1 MPGPGMELIGEEEI
15 QEVLEVLRGGYL
27 FRYGISLGSEVDP
40 RFKGKVY
47 QVEKEIADYCGLRH
61 AVAVNSGTSALLTAL
76 AGLGVGPGDEV
87 IVPGY
92 TFIAS
97 LSSIVYSRAI
107 PVLAEVDRT
116 FNLDPHDVEAKITPR
131 TKAIMAVHM
140 MGNPA
145 RLDELRAIADKHRLL
160 LVEDCCQAFGATYK
174 GRPVGAIGH
183 AGAFSFN
190 VYKTITSGDGGMV
203 VTDDEDV
210 YTRCFA
216 FHDQGHSPL
225 RTGVEIGKRPF
236 IGLDFRFTEL
246 QAAVLLAQFRKL
258 PQIVGHLRAN
268 KRRYKEIVS
277 DLPGLEFR
285 EITDPGG
292 ECATMLTVIL
302 PDEQVA
308 RKIAQELG
316 TKVAADA
323 GWHVYNNMEQILEQ
337 RTVTPEKCPFTCSPY
352 TDRGGEMRYRKGMLP
367 KTDAL
372 LARSLNISIG
382 VSDPGLSSAFGVT
395 MRDGLDVVEERAA
408 RFRQVALKYLK
419 GAGTPKA
426 SVRVTP

>member
-15 QEVLEVLRGGYL
+15 QEVLEVLREGYL

-47 QVEKEIADYCGLRH
+47 KVEQEIARLSNVNY

-76 AGLGVGPGDEV
+76 SGLGIGPGDEV

-97 LSSIVYSRAI
+97 ISSIVYARAI

-116 FNLDPHDVEAKITPR
+116 FNLDPADVEAKITPR

-145 RLDELRAIADKHRLL
+145 RMDELKAIADAHGLFL
-160 LVEDCCQAFGATYK
+160 IEDCAQAFGASYK
-174 GRPVGAIGH
+174 GRPIGSIGTVGT
-183 AGAFSFN
+183 FSFN

-203 VTDDEDV
+203 ITNDEGI

-225 RTGVEIGKRPF
+225 RTGVEIGQRPF

-246 QAAVLLAQFRKL
+246 QAAVLLAQVRKL
-258 PQIVGHLRAN
+258 PRILSHLRQN
-268 KRRYKEIVS
+268 KKRYKEQIA
-277 DLPGLEFR
+277 DLPGIEFR
-285 EITDPGG
+285 ELPDPNGD
-292 ECATMLTVIL
+292 CATMLTIIL
-302 PDEQVA
+302 PSAEVA
-308 RKIAQELG
+308 QAIARDLG
-316 TKVAADA
+316 TKVVAEA
-323 GWHVYNNMEQILEQ
+323 GWHVYSNMEQILDQ
-337 RTVTPEKCPFTCSPY
+337 RTITAEKCPFSCPY
-352 TDRGGEMRYRKGMLP
+352 YSEKGGRMQYRRGMLP
-367 KTDAL
+367 QTDAL
-372 LARSLNISIG
+372 LSRSLNISIG
-382 VSDPGLSSAFGVT
+382 VSDPGLSSKFGVT
-395 MRDGLDVVEERAA
+395 MKDGLDIVDQRAEL
-408 RFRQVALKYLK
+408 FRQVASQYL
-419 GAGTPKA
+419 GA
-426 SVRVTP
+426 SVSR

>member
-15 QEVLEVLRGGYL
+15 QEVLEVLKGGYL
-27 FRYGISLGSEVDP
+27 FRYGVSLGDEVDP

-47 QVEKEIADYCGLRH
+47 QVEREIADYCGLRY

-76 AGLGVGPGDEV
+76 CGLGIGPGDEV

-97 LSSIVYSRAI
+97 LSSIIYSRAI

-116 FNLDPHDVEAKITPR
+116 FNLDPEDVTAKITPR

-145 RLDELRAIADKHRLL
+145 RLTELKAIADGHGLAL
-160 LVEDCCQAFGATYK
+160 IEDCAQAFGATYQ
-174 GRPVGAIGH
+174 GRPVGSLGK

-203 VTDDEDV
+203 VTDDEEV
-210 YTRCFA
+210 YKRCFA

-225 RTGVEIGKRPF
+225 RTGVEIGQRPF
-236 IGLDFRFTEL
+236 IGLDLRFTEL
-246 QAAVLLAQFRKL
+246 QAAVLIAQLRKL
-258 PQIVGHLRAN
+258 PRIVNHLRNN
-268 KRRYKEIVS
+268 KQRYKEIVS
-277 DLPGLEFR
+277 EVPGIEFR
-285 EITDPGG
+285 EITDPQG

-302 PDEQVA
+302 PSEEQA
-308 RKIAQELG
+308 RAIAEDLG
-316 TKVAADA
+316 TKVVADA
-323 GWHVYNNMEQILEQ
+323 GWHVYSNMEQILEQ
-337 RTVTPEKCPFTCSPY
+337 RTITPEKCPFTCSPY
-352 TDRGGEMRYRKGMLP
+352 TGRGGSMRYWKGMLP
-367 KTDAL
+367 RTDAL

-382 VSDPGLSSAFGVT
+382 VSDPGLSSGFGVT
-395 MRDGLDVVEERAA
+395 MRDGLDVVEARARRFCEVA
-408 RFRQVALKYLK
+408 RRHLTSSRGSQRTR
-419 GAGTPKA
+419 GDRP
-426 SVRVTP
+426 

>member
-1 MPGPGMELIGEEEI
+1 MPGPGMELIGDEEI

-47 QVEKEIADYCGLRH
+47 QVEQEIADYCGLKY

-76 AGLGVGPGDEV
+76 CGLGIGPGDEV

-97 LSSIVYSRAI
+97 LSSIIYSRAV
-107 PVLAEVDRT
+107 PVLAEVDRS
-116 FNLDPHDVEAKITPR
+116 FNLDPDDVTTKITLR

-145 RLDELRAIADKHRLL
+145 RLDELKTIADKYGLIL
-160 LVEDCCQAFGATYK
+160 IEDCAQAFGATYH
-174 GRPVGAIGH
+174 GRPVGSIGH

-203 VTDDEDV
+203 VTDDEEV
-210 YTRCFA
+210 YKRSFA

-236 IGLDFRFTEL
+236 IGLDLRFTEL
-246 QAAVLLAQFRKL
+246 QAAVLIAQLRKL
-258 PQIVGHLRAN
+258 PRIVSHLRTN
-268 KRRYKEIVS
+268 KRRYKEIICE
-277 DLPGLEFR
+277 LPGIEFR
-285 EITDPGG
+285 ELTDPDGDL
-292 ECATMLTVIL
+292 ATMLTVIL
-302 PDEQVA
+302 PDEQIA
-308 RKIAQELG
+308 RAIAQDLG
-316 TKVAADA
+316 TKVATDA

-337 RTVTPEKCPFTCSPY
+337 RTITPVKCPFECSPY
-352 TDRGGEMRYRKGMLP
+352 TDKGGAMRYWKGMLP
-367 KTDAL
+367 RTDAL

-395 MRDGLDVVEERAA
+395 MRDGLDVVEERAR
-408 RFRQVALKYLK
+408 RFCEIAGKYLK
-419 GAGTPKA
+419 SPRVSGAGRGAGT
-426 SVRVTP
+426 